1 MDARLRTRI
10 EVETMHELLGQLNYY
25 QLLQVKEDCPQN
37 EIDAAFRGEGR
48 RLHPDRVAAGS
59 DATGRQQVNDVFKAI
74 NDAYRVLRDPDARAA
89 YDAERRGG
97 KLKLDNEARK
107 VAADDAAARTD
118 PAKAA
123 RTDKGTKYWKMA
135 LTNWNDRDF
144 SGCVMN
150 IQFAL
155 TFEPNNEIFKE
166 WQGKAKVA
174 LEEKKAGTK
183 TLNAYKI
190 RI

>member
-1 MDARLRTRI
+1 MDTRTRTRF
-10 EVETMHELLGQLNYY
+10 EVEAIHELLPDLNYY
-25 QLLQVKEDCPQN
+25 QLLQLKEDCPQN
-37 EIDAAFRGEGR
+37 DIDAAFRTEGR

-59 DATGRQQVNDVFKAI
+59 DEAGRQQANDVFKAI
-74 NDAYRVLRDPDARAA
+74 NDAYRVLRDPDSRSS
-89 YDAERRGG
+89 YDNERRGG
-97 KLKLDNEARK
+97 KIKMDDEARK
-107 VAADDAAARTD
+107 VAAEDAAARND
-118 PAKAA
+118 PTKAA
-123 RTDKGTKYWKMA
+123 RTDKGGKYWKMA

-155 TFEPNNEIFKE
+155 TFEPSNEVFKE
-166 WQGKAKVA
+166 WLGRAKVA
-174 LEEKKAGTK
+174 LEEKKNNTK